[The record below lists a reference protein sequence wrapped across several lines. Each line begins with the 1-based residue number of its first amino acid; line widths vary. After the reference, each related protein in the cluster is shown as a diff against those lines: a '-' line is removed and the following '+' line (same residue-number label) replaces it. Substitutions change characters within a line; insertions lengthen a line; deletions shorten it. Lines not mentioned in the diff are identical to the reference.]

1 MDKPATQKVVVFD
14 LGKVLVDFDYS
25 IAARKVAARST
36 KPLLESIS
44 FLSVSPLLV
53 QYECGL
59 LTRQEFFEQIRDAIG
74 FQGSLAEFGGHFAD
88 IFTEIPA
95 MIALHAELRRR
106 GVPTY
111 IFSNTN
117 DLAIEHVEQNFPFF
131 KNFDGYIYSCNVG
144 VMKPDAKIY
153 AAMEKLCGRSGADII
168 YLDDRLENVQAGS
181 FRRSD
186 ECRRTAR
193 FETRRGPTMLKSSQ
207 FTTRWANSVSS
218 PGWVSASSGNPSRV
232 LNKRNA

>member
-1 MDKPATQKVVVFD
+1 MNSSKVVVFD

-36 KPLLESIS
+36 KSLLNLIS
-44 FLSVSPLLV
+44 LLSSSSLII

-59 LTRQEFFEQIRDAIG
+59 VTRREFFEQVRDAIG
-74 FQGSLAEFGGHFAD
+74 FRGDLAEFSGYFAD
-88 IFTEIPA
+88 IFTELPP

-117 DLAIEHVEQNFPFF
+117 DLAIEHVERNFPFF
-131 KNFDGYIYSCNVG
+131 KNFDGYVYSCDVG
-144 VMKPDAKIY
+144 AMKPDAKIY

-168 YLDDRLENVQAGS
+168 YLDDRIENVEAGLV
-181 FRRSD
+181 RGWRAILH
-186 ECRRTAR
+186 ETPEKAR
-193 FETRRGPTMLKSSQ
+193 AVLKS
-207 FTTRWANSVSS
+207 FKLV
-218 PGWVSASSGNPSRV
+218 
-232 LNKRNA
+232 